1 MFIIEETL
9 RIIESFKRN
18 QLSKK
23 VDHYYEQIF
32 DMLKSKHVSPKI
44 RRYFTPDKIN
54 TTGIPF
60 TGFELEP
67 DNITQIKK
75 LINALYYARLSFID
89 LENIDIRDLR
99 KATSNGS
106 LLISNTIETT
116 YEAAYLATHLDVDLK
131 EMFREE
137 LEFILPHLA
146 QVQQLAEKNAQAT
159 KDAIHPYPLAKTVGV
174 AMGKTVDQLRPL
186 GGDVDYNFLTEFS
199 RLLPSYINQLTEK
212 IESYSSQLRQ
222 NEPKLN
228 QKKLDEI
235 QNAALH
241 LLNDIENLK
250 GNKILVSLK
259 FLNYIHI
266 LRNLIT
272 LVMSTMEQVGE
283 LSEFSQDVVCGKLSQ
298 IKYDVLPKLFGL
310 VDKIEVNCMLNPGIL
325 STPLMDNAQK
335 LYEALVYLPQKA
347 IDFKTRGEEL
357 LQIED
362 SRFIELRLELAYKR
376 VDTANKTLYK
386 TQQARNA
393 IDAFFDELSK
403 PEHKNLSLHQLPEP
417 VREQLISHYKIFK
430 LYVERLNVDLNDQMT
445 AGLLGPNAWS
455 SYTTRSTWSS
465 YISRPWSFITRTQ
478 DPDHVDSILSKRAA
492 LCALVDKNEVTQLF
506 HIKLNR
512 TLIKSVYRNAQLAL
526 YPYDRETNVYTL
538 DETLPLGIKKDAAP
552 LTIEKTQL
560 LTLRKNFESFN
571 KLIKRS
577 IHDAQTH
584 LTINQL
590 GNENKIRLKN
600 LYNKLR
606 PYLPYLA
613 ANKADLQKFEQYLA
627 AVLANRIVDTK
638 DTPTVIDTTSLLQS
652 CAAALSMIQATW
664 PTTDD
669 SYYDLQ
675 QAEFLDE
682 EAAAAFLEQ
691 ESQKLQFEKSDSTQ
705 HTLLRNPEQLT
716 ADQTLELCEWYRNKH
731 NKFQVA
737 RQAYNEFMK
746 LLQIHSSQEK
756 HPHDQVLLVAYDP
769 TSASI
774 YNIDE
779 TNLQNTQT
787 NALIPNPEQ
796 LTADQAIELYALYCD
811 KYNNFKAAR
820 QAYIDFNKILKKH
833 RLHENI
839 YDLSQL
845 DGTLKEQCRNLY
857 AVIQPYFVAASTLTP
872 NEMLNLDRVLVELL
886 SNNPVVPIDLPVAA
900 LFKDAENH
908 FIEVEKT
915 WRQKKQQ
922 FIRLA
927 QEKSTTETAFQG
939 LLNAHKIEGAVQN
952 IEALSDQ
959 VKTQC
964 RNLYNVF
971 QAYFVCAAPESRKED
986 VQKFDKFLAEAL
998 SKKKIE
1004 TTAIPTVD
1012 LFEVLDE
1019 HFETHYANVS
1029 MDLHYKNQQYI
1040 SLAQEKLAD
1049 ENEATSLSL
1058 NLKQE
1063 ERAYRLLKD
1072 TNISKG
1078 IAEFRSALYGIQ
1090 ALFNEAMRKQLV
1102 PKAQGVPYPEMENP
1116 YQQLAESMQVRAI
1129 KDIYNCLF
1137 HIEGIAHALED
1148 LNDHNLHGPYTT
1160 IGEEK
1165 MAKVWKWNYV
1175 RMLLQAY
1182 GHINEII
1189 QLSERL
1195 ATDPHYSFITRE
1207 LVSKAQNLYAVIQ
1220 GHSFAYQTAPEQIP
1234 ADGTVQQNSVW
1245 FALNAFYIG
1254 PNHIR
1259 SLKNKNYQSTE
1270 ELNTLYRNA
1279 KQATLAIEAMIKNS
1293 HSYFKLFLQSPQ
1305 MLLLYRELMQKL
1317 NEFTTTAHDAALNNI
1332 DKIRPGIFTPM
1343 LLEADHWETKLG
1355 LAPGSLSEPL
1365 RRVMNEFYKGFLEA
1379 LDLPSEVHVALIC
1392 DKKPLEERTN
1402 ILEKKITKA
1411 KKNIER
1417 VKKEY
1422 ADLENLYRYVQEYKR
1437 YAHPDI
1443 ISALQPIRVHL
1454 YTFEECV
1461 KGLQEQ
1467 YKKNLPLL
1475 AQFRDTK
1482 KVRVEV
1488 STYED
1493 QHHLDKIC
1501 SETLNAYDPEFTE
1514 IEGWI
1519 TASYHYVLGLV
1530 STYEMRLQTAQEQL
1544 TQLQEIDNIQD
1555 KENQDFIHEYTTKTF
1570 NRHLKKLCNR
1580 HIGLQYT
1587 DQEYRKELRSELLT
1601 FKTQIITQAET
1612 VQDISFSIEKQ
1623 LQEKI
1628 GEFERKH
1635 YEEYA
1640 QLDRV
1645 LVVLAQIKGY
1655 LSDATKKKNEQQVSS
1670 VQKTQSNLKDPLTE
1684 KSELIN
1690 DLYEIATN
1698 AQDDVNEIESIGS
1711 DYEPVATIQENVGHE
1726 PGTKAHPEKIKKPA
1740 QKTEDEPTILS
1751 IKQRFEEIK
1760 KRVKQPRFESVLLA
1774 PNRHMDTLSYA
1785 YFKAC
1790 FLSLLE
1796 ALNLYTST
1804 RKRFLDNMNEAVD
1817 KPQKLDS
1824 ALIVRFGLFIQPTQ
1838 PPVSE
1843 DLVEATETT
1852 IISLH

>member
-1 MFIIEETL
+1 MIEETL
-9 RIIESFKRN
+9 RVIESFKRN
-18 QLSKK
+18 QLSKH
-23 VDHYYEQIF
+23 VERVYAQIF
-32 DMLKSKHVSPKI
+32 DVLNSKHVSPQI
-44 RRYFTPDKIN
+44 RPYFAPEKIN
-54 TTGIPF
+54 ATGVPF
-60 TGFELEP
+60 TEFELEP

-89 LENIDIRDLR
+89 LENLDIRDLH
-99 KATSNGS
+99 KATPNAQ

-116 YEAAYLATHLDVDLK
+116 YEASYLATHLDVDLK

-137 LEFILPHLA
+137 LDFVLPHLT

-159 KDAIHPYPLAKTVGV
+159 KNAIQPYPLAKTVGE
-174 AMGKTVDQLRPL
+174 ATGKTVDQLRPL

-199 RLLPSYINQLTEK
+199 ALLPSYINQLTEK
-212 IESYSSQLRQ
+212 IESYSSQIRQ

-310 VDKIEVNCMLNPGIL
+310 VDKIEVNCMLNPGTL
-325 STPLMDNAQK
+325 SIPLMANAQK
-335 LYEALVYLPQKA
+335 LYEALVYLPKKA

-376 VDTANKTLYK
+376 IDTANKTLYK
-386 TQQARNA
+386 TKQAQNA
-393 IDAFFDELSK
+393 IDAFFDELEK
-403 PEHKNLSLHQLPEP
+403 AEHQKLSLHQLPEQ
-417 VREQLISHYKIFK
+417 VREELISHYKIFK
-430 LYVERLNVDLNDQMT
+430 PYVERLNVDLNDQMI
-445 AGLLGPNAWS
+445 AGLLGPQAWS
-455 SYTTRSTWSS
+455 SYTTRSAWSS
-465 YISRPWSFITRTQ
+465 YISRPWSFITRAL
-478 DPDHVDSILSKRAA
+478 DPDHVSVVLPKRAA
-492 LCALVDKNEVTQLF
+492 LSALIDKNEATQLF
-506 HIKLNR
+506 HIRLNR
-512 TLIKSVYRNAQLAL
+512 DLIDSVYKNAQLAL
-526 YPYDRETNVYTL
+526 YPYNRQTNVYTL
-538 DETLPLGIKKDAAP
+538 DETIPLGIKNDEAP
-552 LTIEKTQL
+552 LTLEKTQL
-560 LTLRKNFESFN
+560 RALRKNFLSFN
-571 KLIKRS
+571 RLINRA
-577 IHDAQTH
+577 IREDQTH
-584 LTINQL
+584 LTLNQL
-590 GNENKIRLKN
+590 DNKTKIRIKN

-606 PYLPYLA
+606 PYLPYLTEQ
-613 ANKADLQKFEQYLA
+613 KEDLHNFEQYLV
-627 AVLANRIVDTK
+627 AVLANRTVDIK
-638 DTPTVIDTTSLLQS
+638 DTPTIVDATSLIQS
-652 CAAALSMIQATW
+652 CAAELSKIQASW
-664 PTTDD
+664 PTADD

-675 QAEFLDE
+675 GAKFLDE
-682 EAAAAFLEQ
+682 EAAATFLEQ
-691 ESQKLQFEKSDSTQ
+691 ESKKLKFEKNDRTQ
-705 HTLLRNPEQLT
+705 HTLLKNTEPLT

-737 RQAYNEFMK
+737 RQAYNNFMK

-756 HPHDQVLLVAYDP
+756 RPNAQAPLVPYDD
-769 TSASI
+769 TNTNI

-779 TNLQNTQT
+779 TNLQNTQA
-787 NALIPNPEQ
+787 NILIPHPEQ
-796 LTADQAIELYALYCD
+796 LTAEEAIELYALYRN
-811 KYNNFKAAR
+811 KYNDFQAAR
-820 QAYIDFNKILKKH
+820 QAYIEFSKILQEH
-833 RLHENI
+833 NLHENI
-839 YDLSQL
+839 FDLSQL

-857 AVIQPYFVAASTLTP
+857 AVFQPYFAAASTLRS
-872 NEMLNLDRVLVELL
+872 NELRDLDRVLVNLL
-886 SNNPVVPIDLPVAA
+886 SNNPVAAIDLPVTGI
-900 LFKDAENH
+900 FKEVERH
-908 FIEVEKT
+908 FVQTEKT

-922 FIRLA
+922 FMRLA
-927 QEKSTTETAFQG
+927 REKTTTETAFLE
-939 LLNAHKIEGAVQN
+939 LLKAHNINGSVQN
-952 IEALSDQ
+952 IEALNDQ
-959 VKTQC
+959 IKTQC

-971 QAYFVCAAPESRKED
+971 QAYFVCAAPEPQKESIL
-986 VQKFDKFLAEAL
+986 KFDKFLAEAL
-998 SKKKIE
+998 SKKKIDSK
-1004 TTAIPTVD
+1004 TIPAID

-1019 HFETHYANVS
+1019 HFETYFANVS
-1029 MDLHYKNQQYI
+1029 MDWHHKNQQYI
-1040 SLAQEKLAD
+1040 SIAQEKLVD
-1049 ENEATSLSL
+1049 ENEAASLNL
-1058 NLKQE
+1058 NLKQG

-1072 TNISKG
+1072 TSISEG

-1090 ALFNEAMRKQLV
+1090 ALFNDSMRKQLV
-1102 PKAQGVPYPEMENP
+1102 PKKQGVPYPEMEDP
-1116 YQQLAESMQVRAI
+1116 YQQLAQSMQVRAI

-1137 HIEGIAHALED
+1137 HIEGIAHELEN
-1148 LNDHNLHGPYTT
+1148 LNDDNLHGPYSS
-1160 IGEEK
+1160 IGEES
-1165 MAKVWKWNYV
+1165 MAKLKKWNYV
-1175 RMLLQAY
+1175 HTLLGAY

-1189 QLSERL
+1189 KLSERL

-1207 LVSKAQNLYAVIQ
+1207 LISKAQNLYAVIQ

-1234 ADGTVQQNSVW
+1234 VPGTVQQTSVW

-1270 ELNTLYRNA
+1270 ELNTLYKNA
-1279 KQATLAIEAMIKNS
+1279 KQATLTIEAMIKNS

-1317 NEFTTTAHDAALNNI
+1317 NEFTTTAHGAALNNI

-1365 RRVMNEFYKGFLEA
+1365 RRVTNEFYKGFLDA
-1379 LDLPSEVHVALIC
+1379 LDLPSEMHVALIC
-1392 DKKPLEERTN
+1392 DKKPLEKRTAVLN
-1402 ILEKKITKA
+1402 KKIAKA
-1411 KKNIER
+1411 QKNIER
-1417 VKKEY
+1417 VKEEY
-1422 ADLENLYRYVQEYKR
+1422 VGLETLYLYVQEYKS
-1437 YAHPDI
+1437 YAHPDL
-1443 ISALQPIRVHL
+1443 ISSLQPIKVHQFS
-1454 YTFEECV
+1454 FEECV
-1461 KGLQEQ
+1461 KGLQDH
-1467 YKKNLPLL
+1467 YKKNLPIL
-1475 AQFRDTK
+1475 AQFRDAK
-1482 KVRVEV
+1482 KVVVDV

-1493 QHHLDKIC
+1493 QHRLDKVC
-1501 SETLNAYDPEFTE
+1501 SEPLNAYDPEFTE

-1519 TASYHYVLGLV
+1519 TASYHYVLGLL
-1530 STYEMRLQTAQEQL
+1530 STYEMRLQTTQEQL
-1544 TQLQEIDNIQD
+1544 AQLKEVDKAQD
-1555 KENQDFIHEYTTKTF
+1555 KENQDFILDYTTKTF
-1570 NRHLKKLCNR
+1570 DRHLKKLCNR

-1587 DQEYRKELRSELLT
+1587 DQEYRKELRKELLT
-1601 FKTQIITQAET
+1601 FKTQIITQAKT
-1612 VQDISFSIEKQ
+1612 VKDISFSIEKQ

-1670 VQKTQSNLKDPLTE
+1670 VQKPQSKLKDPLTV

-1690 DLYEIATN
+1690 DLYGIATN
-1698 AQDDVNEIESIGS
+1698 AQDDIDELALINMDS
-1711 DYEPVATIQENVGHE
+1711 EPTAAIQENAGAV
-1726 PGTKAHPEKIKKPA
+1726 PKVTSEKMKKSV
-1740 QKTEDEPTILS
+1740 QKTEDEPTTLS
-1751 IKQRFEEIK
+1751 IKERFEKIRK
-1760 KRVKQPRFESVLLA
+1760 LVKQPRFESVLLA
-1774 PNRHMDTLSYA
+1774 PNRHMDTLSFSYL
-1785 YFKAC
+1785 KAC

-1804 RKRFLDNMNEAVD
+1804 RKRFLENMNEAVD

-1838 PPVSE
+1838 PQVRE
-1843 DLVEATETT
+1843 IAEQTDTAIVALQ
-1852 IISLH
+1852 

>member
-1 MFIIEETL
+1 MIIIEEKL
-9 RIIESFKRN
+9 RVIESFKRN
-18 QLSKK
+18 
-23 VDHYYEQIF
+23 
-32 DMLKSKHVSPKI
+32 MLSKHVERVYAQIFGALNSQHVSPQI
-44 RRYFTPDKIN
+44 RPYFAQERIN
-54 TTGIPF
+54 TTGVPF
-60 TGFELEP
+60 TDFELEP

-89 LENIDIRDLR
+89 LEHLDIRDLR
-99 KATSNGS
+99 KATPNVQ
-106 LLISNTIETT
+106 LLLSNTIETT
-116 YEAAYLATHLDVDLK
+116 YEASYLATHLDVDLK
-131 EMFREE
+131 EMFRDE
-137 LEFILPHLA
+137 LDFILPHLA

-159 KDAIHPYPLAKTVGV
+159 KDAIQPYPIAKTVGE
-174 AMGKTVDQLRPL
+174 ATGKTVDQLRPL

-199 RLLPSYINQLTEK
+199 ALLPSYINQLTEK
-212 IESYSSQLRQ
+212 IESYSSEIRQ

-272 LVMSTMEQVGE
+272 LVMSTLEQVGE

-310 VDKIEVNCMLNPGIL
+310 VDKIEVNCMLNPGTL
-325 STPLMDNAQK
+325 SAPLMANAQK
-335 LYEALVYLPQKA
+335 LYEALVYLPKKA

-376 VDTANKTLYK
+376 IDTANKTLYK
-386 TQQARNA
+386 TKQAQDA
-393 IDAFFDELSK
+393 IDAFFDELEK
-403 PEHKNLSLHQLPEP
+403 AEHQNLSLHQLPEP

-430 LYVERLNVDLNDQMT
+430 PYVERLDLDLNDQMS
-445 AGLLGPNAWS
+445 AGLLGPKAWS
-455 SYTTRSTWSS
+455 SYTTRSAWAS
-465 YISRPWSFITRTQ
+465 YISRPWSFITRAL
-478 DPDHVDSILSKRAA
+478 DPDHVSFILPKRAA
-492 LCALVDKNEVTQLF
+492 LSALINKNEATQLF
-506 HIKLNR
+506 HIRLNR
-512 TLIKSVYRNAQLAL
+512 DLIDSVYKNAQLAL
-526 YPYDRETNVYTL
+526 YPYNRQTNVYTL
-538 DETLPLGIKKDAAP
+538 DETIPLGIKQDEAP

-560 LTLRKNFESFN
+560 LTLRKNFISFN
-571 KLIKRS
+571 KLIKRATRE
-577 IHDAQTH
+577 DQTH
-584 LTINQL
+584 LTLNQL
-590 GNENKIRLKN
+590 SNETKIRLRN
-600 LYNKLR
+600 LYNKLS
-606 PYLPYLA
+606 PYLPYLTTH
-613 ANKADLQKFEQYLA
+613 KEDLQKFEQYLA
-627 AVLANRIVDTK
+627 AILANRIVDTK
-638 DTPTVIDTTSLLQS
+638 DTPTIVDATFLMQS
-652 CAAALSMIQATW
+652 CATALSTIQTTW

-675 QAEFLDE
+675 QTKFLDE
-682 EAAAAFLEQ
+682 GAAAAFLEQ
-691 ESQKLQFEKSDSTQ
+691 ESKKLKFEKSDSTQ

-737 RQAYNEFMK
+737 RQAYNDFMK

-756 HPHDQVLLVAYDP
+756 CPNAQAPLLPYDG
-769 TSASI
+769 TSDSI

-787 NALIPNPEQ
+787 NALTPNPEQ
-796 LTADQAIELYALYCD
+796 LTADEAIELYAFYRN
-811 KYNNFKAAR
+811 KYNNFQAAR
-820 QAYIDFNKILKKH
+820 QAYIEFSKILQEH
-833 RLHENI
+833 SLHENI
-839 YDLSQL
+839 YDLRQL
-845 DGTLKEQCRNLY
+845 DGALKEQCRNLY
-857 AVIQPYFVAASTLTP
+857 AVFQPYFAASSTLRP
-872 NEMLNLDRVLVELL
+872 NEMLNLDHILVDLL
-886 SNNPVVPIDLPVAA
+886 SNNPVVVTDLPVAG
-900 LFKDAENH
+900 LFKDAEKH
-908 FIEVEKT
+908 FVLIEKT

-922 FIRLA
+922 FMRLA
-927 QEKSTTETAFQG
+927 QEKTATETEFLD
-939 LLNAHKIEGAVQN
+939 LLRAHNIKGSAQN
-952 IEALSDQ
+952 IDALNDQ

-971 QAYFVCAAPESRKED
+971 QAYVVCAAPEASK
-986 VQKFDKFLAEAL
+986 KSILTFDKFLADAL
-998 SKKKIE
+998 SKKKIAAA
-1004 TTAIPTVD
+1004 TIPAVD
-1012 LFEVLDE
+1012 FFEVLDE
-1019 HFETHYANVS
+1019 HFETYFASVS
-1029 MDLHYKNQQYI
+1029 MDWHHKNQQYI
-1040 SLAQEKLAD
+1040 SIAQEKLVK
-1049 ENEATSLSL
+1049 ENEAASLSL
-1058 NLKQE
+1058 NLKQG

-1102 PKAQGVPYPEMENP
+1102 PKAKGVPYPEMEDP
-1116 YQQLAESMQVRAI
+1116 YQQLAQSMQVRAI

-1137 HIEGIAHALED
+1137 HIEGIAHELEN
-1148 LNDHNLHGPYTT
+1148 LNDYNLHRPYSA
-1160 IGEEK
+1160 IGEES
-1165 MAKVWKWNYV
+1165 MAKLWKWNYV
-1175 RMLLQAY
+1175 STLLQAY

-1189 QLSERL
+1189 KLSERL
-1195 ATDPHYSFITRE
+1195 TTDPHYSFITRE

-1234 ADGTVQQNSVW
+1234 VPGTVQQNSVW

-1270 ELNTLYRNA
+1270 ELNTLYKNA
-1279 KQATLAIEAMIKNS
+1279 KQATLTIEAMIKNS

-1365 RRVMNEFYKGFLEA
+1365 RRITNEFYKGFLEA

-1402 ILEKKITKA
+1402 ILDKKITKA
-1411 KKNIER
+1411 QKNIER
-1417 VKKEY
+1417 VKEEH
-1422 ADLENLYRYVQEYKR
+1422 ADLETLYMYVQEYKR
-1437 YAHPDI
+1437 YAHPDLM
-1443 ISALQPIRVHL
+1443 STLQPISVHPF
-1454 YTFEECV
+1454 TFEECV
-1461 KGLQEQ
+1461 KGLQDQ
-1467 YKKNLPLL
+1467 YKKNLPVL

-1482 KVRVEV
+1482 KVSIDV

-1493 QHHLDKIC
+1493 QHLLDKVC
-1501 SETLNAYDPEFTE
+1501 SEPLNAYDPEFTE
-1514 IEGWI
+1514 IESWI
-1519 TASYHYVLGLV
+1519 TASYHYVLGLL
-1530 STYEMRLQTAQEQL
+1530 STYEMRLQTAKEQL
-1544 TQLQEIDNIQD
+1544 AQLKGIDKVQA
-1555 KENQDFIHEYTTKTF
+1555 KENQDFVHEYTTKTF
-1570 NRHLKKLCNR
+1570 DRHLKKLCNR

-1587 DQEYRKELRSELLT
+1587 DQEYRKELRKELLT
-1601 FKTQIITQAET
+1601 FKAQIITQAKT
-1612 VQDISFSIEKQ
+1612 VKDISFSIEKQ

-1645 LVVLAQIKGY
+1645 RVVLAQIKGY

-1670 VQKTQSNLKDPLTE
+1670 VQKPQSKLKDPLTE

-1698 AQDDVNEIESIGS
+1698 AQDDADEPMSVNA
-1711 DYEPVATIQENVGHE
+1711 DAEPAATVQENVAHG
-1726 PGTKAHPEKIKKPA
+1726 PVPKAHSERIKKPV
-1740 QKTEDEPTILS
+1740 KMTEDEPASLS
-1751 IKQRFEEIK
+1751 IKKRFEKIK
-1760 KRVKQPRFESVLLA
+1760 TLVKQPRFESVLLA

-1785 YFKAC
+1785 YLKAC

-1796 ALNLYTST
+1796 TLNLYTST
-1804 RKRFLDNMNEAVD
+1804 RKRFLENMNEAVD
-1817 KPQKLDS
+1817 KPQKLDT
-1824 ALIVRFGLFIQPTQ
+1824 ALIVRFGLFIPPTQ

-1843 DLVEATETT
+1843 ALAEAAETT
-1852 IISLH
+1852 IVALQ

>member
-1 MFIIEETL
+1 MFIIEEKL

-23 VDHYYEQIF
+23 VEHYYAQIF
-32 DMLKSKHVSPKI
+32 DVLKSEYVSPQI
-44 RRYFTPDKIN
+44 RPYFAAEKIN
-54 TTGIPF
+54 ETGVPF
-60 TGFELEP
+60 TDFELEP

-99 KATSNGS
+99 KAGPHAV

-137 LEFILPHLA
+137 LDFILPHLA

-159 KDAIHPYPLAKTVGV
+159 KDAIQPYPLAKTVGV
-174 AMGKTVDQLRPL
+174 ATGKTIDQLRPL

-272 LVMSTMEQVGE
+272 LVMSTLEQVGE

-298 IKYDVLPKLFGL
+298 IKYEVLPKLFGL
-310 VDKIEVNCMLNPGIL
+310 VDKIEVNCMLNPGTL
-325 STPLMDNAQK
+325 STPLMANAQK

-347 IDFKTRGEEL
+347 IDFKKRGEEL

-376 VDTANKTLYK
+376 IDTANKTLYK
-386 TQQARNA
+386 TEQAQNA
-393 IDAFFDELSK
+393 INAFFDELAK
-403 PEHKNLSLHQLPEP
+403 AEHQNLSLHQLPEQ
-417 VREQLISHYKIFK
+417 VRKELVSHYKIFK
-430 LYVERLNVDLNDQMT
+430 PYVERLDVDLNDQMS
-445 AGLLGPNAWS
+445 AGLLGPQAWS

-465 YISRPWSFITRTQ
+465 YISRPWSFITRALS
-478 DPDHVDSILSKRAA
+478 PDHVSFVLPKRVALSA
-492 LCALVDKNEVTQLF
+492 LIKKNEATQLF
-506 HIKLNR
+506 HIGLNR
-512 TLIKSVYRNAQLAL
+512 DLIDSVYKNAQLAL
-526 YPYDRETNVYTL
+526 YPYNQPMNVYTI
-538 DETLPLGIKKDAAP
+538 DETTPLGIKKDDAP

-560 LTLRKNFESFN
+560 VTLKSNLTNFN
-571 KLIKRS
+571 KLIKKT
-577 IHDAQTH
+577 INDTQTH
-584 LTINQL
+584 LALNQL
-590 GNENKIRLKN
+590 ESNDKIRLKN

-606 PYLPYLA
+606 SYLPYLTA
-613 ANKADLQKFEQYLA
+613 RKEDLHKFEQYLA
-627 AVLANRIVDTK
+627 ALLANRIVDPK
-638 DTPTVIDTTSLLQS
+638 DTPTIVDTTFLLENCTASLVR
-652 CAAALSMIQATW
+652 IQTSW

-669 SYYDLQ
+669 SYYDLPH
-675 QAEFLDE
+675 AKFLDE

-691 ESQKLQFEKSDSTQ
+691 ETKKLKFEKSDSTQ

-737 RQAYNEFMK
+737 QQAYNDFMR

-756 HPHDQVLLVAYDP
+756 GAQAPAALAVYEA
-769 TSASI
+769 TRASV

-787 NALIPNPEQ
+787 SVIIARPEQ
-796 LTADQAIELYALYCD
+796 LTAEQAIEIYTLYCT
-811 KYNNFKAAR
+811 KYNKFQVAR
-820 QAYIDFNKILKKH
+820 QAYIEFNEILKKH
-833 RLHENI
+833 SLHDNI
-839 YDLSQL
+839 YALSQL
-845 DGTLKEQCRNLY
+845 DGALKEQCRNLY
-857 AVIQPYFVAASTLTP
+857 AVFQPYFVVAASP
-872 NEMLNLDRVLVELL
+872 QNSESMLRLDRILVDLL
-886 SNNPVVPIDLPVAA
+886 SNRPVVAMDLPVPD
-900 LFKDAENH
+900 LFKDAEQH
-908 FIEVEKT
+908 FGRTEKT
-915 WRQKKQQ
+915 WRKKKQQ

-927 QEKSTTETAFQG
+927 REQSTTEADFIQ
-939 LLNAHKIEGAVQN
+939 LLKAHKISGAVQK
-952 IEALSDQ
+952 IEALNDQ
-959 VKTQC
+959 VKTEC

-971 QAYFVCAAPESRKED
+971 QAYFVCAAPETHKES
-986 VQKFDKFLAEAL
+986 VQNFDKFLADAL
-998 SKKKIE
+998 SKKKLDAK
-1004 TTAIPTVD
+1004 TIPVVD
-1012 LFEVLDE
+1012 LFEELDE
-1019 HFETHYANVS
+1019 YLETYFANVS
-1029 MDLHYKNQQYI
+1029 MDLHQKNQQYI
-1040 SLAQEKLAD
+1040 RWAQEKLIT
-1049 ENEATSLSL
+1049 ENEAASFSL
-1058 NLKQE
+1058 NLKQG
-1063 ERAYRLLKD
+1063 ERASRLLKD

-1078 IAEFRSALYGIQ
+1078 ITEFRGALYGIQ
-1090 ALFNEAMRKQLV
+1090 ALFNEAMRKQLI
-1102 PKAQGVPYPEMENP
+1102 PKTQGVPYPEMEDP
-1116 YQQLAESMQVRAI
+1116 HQQLAESMQVRAI

-1148 LNDHNLHGPYTT
+1148 LNDYDLHGPYTA

-1165 MAKVWKWNYV
+1165 MAKLWKWNYV
-1175 RMLLQAY
+1175 STLLQAY

-1195 ATDPHYSFITRE
+1195 ASDPHYSFITRE

-1220 GHSFAYQTAPEQIP
+1220 GHSFAYQTTPEQIP
-1234 ADGTVQQNSVW
+1234 VDGTVQQNSVW

-1270 ELNTLYRNA
+1270 ELKTLYRNA
-1279 KQATLAIEAMIKNS
+1279 KQATLTIEAMIQNS

-1317 NEFTTTAHDAALNNI
+1317 NEFTTTAHDAVLNNV

-1355 LAPGSLSEPL
+1355 LASGSLSEPL
-1365 RRVMNEFYKGFLEA
+1365 RRVTNEFYKGFLEA
-1379 LDLPSEVHVALIC
+1379 LDLPSELHVALIC
-1392 DKKPLEERTN
+1392 DKKPLEERTSVLN
-1402 ILEKKITKA
+1402 KRITKA
-1411 KKNIER
+1411 QNNIAR

-1422 ADLENLYRYVQEYKR
+1422 ADLETLYQYVQEYKR
-1437 YAHPDI
+1437 YAHPDL
-1443 ISALQPIRVHL
+1443 ISKLQPISVHPF
-1454 YTFEECV
+1454 TFEECIE
-1461 KGLQEQ
+1461 GLQKQ
-1467 YKKNLPLL
+1467 YKKNLPVL
-1475 AQFRDTK
+1475 AQFRETK
-1482 KVRVEV
+1482 KVNVAV

-1493 QHHLDKIC
+1493 QHLLDKVC

-1530 STYEMRLQTAQEQL
+1530 ATYEMRLKTAQEQL
-1544 TQLQEIDNIQD
+1544 TQLKGIDKVQD

-1570 NRHLKKLCNR
+1570 NQHLKKLCNR

-1587 DQEYRKELRSELLT
+1587 DQEYRKELRKELLT
-1601 FKTQIITQAET
+1601 FKNTIIEQAKT
-1612 VQDISFSIEKQ
+1612 VKDISFSIEKQ

-1628 GEFERKH
+1628 GEFESKH

-1645 LVVLAQIKGY
+1645 MVVLAQIKGY
-1655 LSDATKKKNEQQVSS
+1655 LSDATKKKNEQHVSS
-1670 VQKTQSNLKDPLTE
+1670 VQKTQSNLKDPITE

-1690 DLYEIATN
+1690 ELYEIATN
-1698 AQDDVNEIESIGS
+1698 AQNEVDETALENDS
-1711 DYEPVATIQENVGHE
+1711 EPLATRQENVG
-1726 PGTKAHPEKIKKPA
+1726 PEANANHA
-1740 QKTEDEPTILS
+1740 QKKEDEPSTLS
-1751 IKQRFEEIK
+1751 IKERFEEIK

-1774 PNRHMDTLSYA
+1774 PNRHMDTLSFA
-1785 YFKAC
+1785 YLKAC

-1796 ALNLYTST
+1796 ALNIYPST
-1804 RKRFLDNMNEAVD
+1804 RKRLYDNMNEAVN
-1817 KPQKLDS
+1817 KPQKLDAS
-1824 ALIVRFGLFIQPTQ
+1824 IILTYGLFIPPPP
-1838 PPVSE
+1838 PPVTKT
-1843 DLVEATETT
+1843 LVEAEETT
-1852 IISLH
+1852 LIPVL